1 MPKPAGVDSDPHWDE
16 VVDVICVGP
25 GSGSGLGSLAYGIAC
40 AEAGRDVLLV
50 GAPSEPDPVL
60 AGLLAAMTEDLGDPS
75 PDTAIAVGSV
85 VPESASPAPE
95 GRTNMKSQL
104 AASLEPF
111 VGQQLRS
118 WSAQCLASPYGVMFT
133 EVPDLLIPMRTDAG
147 DLITAA
153 VLGDCRESLSGWLL
167 QQAGDHGLTAAD
179 RLIGLV
185 VEGGRIVGA
194 ILDTS
199 CGPLRVGATA
209 GIAVSVGPPLPEPP
223 GPTHAASVARFEA
236 DLEFGPEIGPEIG
249 LGVAVVGRRFGRF
262 ARVEMFRQ

>member
-111 VGQQLRS
+111 VGQQLR
-118 WSAQCLASPYGVMFT
+118 T
-133 EVPDLLIPMRTDAG
+133 DLLIPMRTDAG

-167 QQAGDHGLTAAD
+167 RQAGDHGLTAVD